1 MSTERASGRPG
12 RGRGVIVA
20 SALAVALAAAACGS
34 DGDPPPSTT
43 GPTARPSSTAS
54 IAIVEP
60 VAGEAIAGDTV
71 TVRVELEGARLVRE
85 VSTNLQPDEGHI
97 HVRLDGETITILGSL
112 TETIPDVAPGQHVLE
127 VEFVAADHGFF
138 DPRVV
143 QVVAFSTEAA

>member
-1 MSTERASGRPG
+1 MSTERVTTRGG
-12 RGRGVIVA
+12 RGIVVVA
-20 SALAVALAAAACGS
+20 ALAVWLSAAACGS
-34 DGDPPPSTT
+34 DGKPPASTT
-43 GPTARPSSTAS
+43 GPAARPSSTAS

-60 VAGEAIAGDTV
+60 EAGEAIAGDAV

-97 HVRLDGETITILGSL
+97 HVRLDGETITILGGL

>member
-1 MSTERASGRPG
+1 MSTERAKPRRV
-12 RGRGVIVA
+12 RGGLA
-20 SALAVALAAAACGS
+20 AAALAVWLAAAACGS
-34 DGDPPPSTT
+34 DGAPPPSTT
-43 GPTARPSSTAS
+43 GPVARPSSTAS

-60 VAGEAIAGDTV
+60 EAGEAIAGDTV
-71 TVRVELEGARLVRE
+71 TVRVDLEGARLVRE

-143 QVVAFSTEAA
+143 QVVAFSTETA

>member
-1 MSTERASGRPG
+1 MTRWG
-12 RGRGVIVA
+12 RGGLA
-20 SALAVALAAAACGS
+20 AALAVWLAAAACGS

-43 GPTARPSSTAS
+43 GPAARPSSTAS

-60 VAGEAIAGDTV
+60 QAGEAIAGDTV
-71 TVRVELEGARLVRE
+71 SVRVELEGARLVRE

-97 HVRLDGETITILGSL
+97 HVRLDGETITILGGL
-112 TETIPDVAPGQHVLE
+112 TETIPDVVPGQHVLE

>member
-1 MSTERASGRPG
+1 MTREAGMPR
-12 RGRGVIVA
+12 RGREGLA
-20 SALAVALAAAACGS
+20 AAALAVWLAAAACGS
-34 DGDPPPSTT
+34 NGDPPPSTT
-43 GPTARPSSTAS
+43 GPAARPSSTAS

-60 VAGEAIAGDTV
+60 QAGEAIAGDTV

-97 HVRLDGETITILGSL
+97 HVRLDGETITILGGL